1 MIQKS
6 SKLIA
11 KNTILLYFRMIVTM
25 VITLYTSRVILQ
37 ILGVDDYG
45 IYKAVGGTVG
55 FLAFLNNA
63 LATASSRF
71 LTYGMGEGDNE
82 KLRKIFSTTLTAHV
96 VIALIIIIA
105 AETVG
110 LWFLNNKLI
119 IPAERYDAALYT
131 FHISI
136 LTAFFALTQIPYNAT
151 IIAHERMNVFAYVS
165 IVDAILRLLI
175 VYALA
180 VGHVDKLKLYAI
192 LLCLLQVGIMTFYRI
207 YCSRSF
213 AEARFKFCFDKG
225 IFREIAGF
233 SGWSLL
239 SNCSLALNNQG
250 ILILLNMFFSPA
262 VVTARAISVQVNMA
276 AHHFVSNFQTA
287 ANPQIVKRYAAQD
300 YDGSKNLLL
309 QTTRYS
315 YYLMLMLSLPIV
327 FVAEPLLHL
336 WLGIVPDYTVIFL
349 QIVIIQSLFQ
359 VFDTSFY
366 RALYAKGQLK
376 ENALITPAIMFSVF
390 PLTYYMFKN
399 GYSPV
404 AFSWATLCAYI
415 ILGLI
420 VKPMLIIRI
429 VDYKWS
435 DMLSVFKPCLIVTLV
450 SVPLPLIANLFLHD
464 KNWLMSFVLMT
475 VISVVSVFC
484 TTWFLGI
491 DKSLRTKI
499 AVSLKKKVGISQW

>member
-1 MIQKS
+1 
-6 SKLIA
+6 
-11 KNTILLYFRMIVTM
+11 
-25 VITLYTSRVILQ
+25 
-37 ILGVDDYG
+37 
-45 IYKAVGGTVG
+45 
-55 FLAFLNNA
+55 
-63 LATASSRF
+63 
-71 LTYGMGEGDNE
+71 
-82 KLRKIFSTTLTAHV
+82 
-96 VIALIIIIA
+96 
-105 AETVG
+105 
-110 LWFLNNKLI
+110 
-119 IPAERYDAALYT
+119 
-131 FHISI
+131 
-136 LTAFFALTQIPYNAT
+136 
-151 IIAHERMNVFAYVS
+151 
-165 IVDAILRLLI
+165 
-175 VYALA
+175 
-180 VGHVDKLKLYAI
+180 
-192 LLCLLQVGIMTFYRI
+192 
-207 YCSRSF
+207 
-213 AEARFKFCFDKG
+213 
-225 IFREIAGF
+225 
-233 SGWSLL
+233 
-239 SNCSLALNNQG
+239 
-250 ILILLNMFFSPA
+250 MFFSPA

>member
-1 MIQKS
+1 MIANS

-45 IYKAVGGTVG
+45 IYNAVGGIVG

-71 LTYGMGEGDNE
+71 LTYGMGEGDSD
-82 KLRKIFSTTLTAHV
+82 KLRKIFSTTLSAHI
-96 VIALIIIIA
+96 VIALIIVVV

-119 IPAERYDAALYT
+119 IPTERYDAALYT
-131 FHISI
+131 FHLSI
-136 LTAFFALTQIPYNAT
+136 LTAFFTLTQIPYNAT

-165 IVDAILRLLI
+165 IVDAVLRLLI

-180 VGHVDKLKLYAI
+180 VGHVDKLKLYAT
-192 LLCLLQVGIMTFYRI
+192 LLCLLQVGIIAFYRI
-207 YCSRSF
+207 YCSRRF
-213 AEARFKFCFDKG
+213 NEVRFKFCFDKG

-276 AHHFVSNFQTA
+276 AQHFVTNFQTA

-300 YDGSKNLLL
+300 FEGSKRLLL
-309 QTTRYS
+309 QTTRFS

-327 FVAEPLLHL
+327 LVAKPLLNL
-336 WLGIVPDYTVIFL
+336 WLGVVPEYTVIFL

-359 VFDTSFY
+359 VLDTSFY

-376 ENALITPAIMFSVF
+376 ENALVTPTIMFSVF
-390 PLTYYMFKN
+390 PLTYFMFKN

-404 AFSWATLCAYI
+404 VFSWATLCAYA
-415 ILGLI
+415 ILALI
-420 VKPMLIIRI
+420 VKPILIIKI
-429 VDYKWS
+429 VGYHWADI
-435 DMLSVFKPCLIVTLV
+435 LSVFKPCFIVTLIA
-450 SVPLPLIANLFLHD
+450 VPLPLCAYMCLHHTY
-464 KNWLMSFVLMT
+464 WLMSFALLII
-475 VISVVSVFC
+475 ISVASVIC
-484 TTWFLGI
+484 ACWYWGI
-491 DKSLRTKI
+491 EKNMRIEIIATLRKRF
-499 AVSLKKKVGISQW
+499 GI